1 LMSQISCDRQL
12 HPLPTVPHF
21 SKSLNLFTE
30 GIKLDGVTVAKRVTG
45 DLAEN
50 HFQTFGT
57 LNRLT

>member
-1 LMSQISCDRQL
+1 MRRDSCLATTSNFMVLRCLSYID
-12 HPLPTVPHF
+12 
-21 SKSLNLFTE
+21 TE
-30 GIKLDGVTVAKRVTG
+30 GIKLDGVTAAKRVTG